1 MPKYD
6 ILLFDADE
14 TLLDFGR
21 AEHEAITETLSHFG
35 LSADDE
41 TVSVYSR
48 INSGLWRQLER
59 KEIDKTTLRTRR
71 FEDFCR
77 EIRTDSDFRAMARF
91 YENTL
96 SNQAFLIDGADDMC
110 RKLSEKCDIYIIT
123 NGIKDIQTGRMS
135 KSGLLPYVK
144 ASFISEDVGFEKPDI
159 RYFNAVESAI
169 PEFDRKRAIVI
180 GDSLTSDMKGGIN
193 AGIDTCW
200 YNPRGLVT
208 ELPVTYNVSSF
219 EEIMQIIL
227 CEECANA

>member
-21 AEHEAITETLSHFG
+21 AEHEAITATLSHFA
-35 LSADDE
+35 LPSNDE

-59 KEIDKTTLRTRR
+59 KEIDKATLRVRR

-77 EIRTDSDFRAMARF
+77 EIGADADFKSMARF

-96 SNQAFLIDGADDMC
+96 SMQAFLIDGADRMC
-110 RKLSEKCDIYIIT
+110 SKLAQKCDIYIIT
-123 NGIKDIQTGRMS
+123 NGIKEIQTGRMS
-135 KSGLLPYVK
+135 RSGLLPYIK
-144 ASFISEDVGFEKPDI
+144 GSFISEDVGFEKPDS
-159 RYFNAVESAI
+159 RYFDIVKSEI
-169 PEFDRKRAIVI
+169 PDFDRKRALVI

-193 AGIDTCW
+193 VGIDTCW
-200 YNPRGLVT
+200 YNPKGLIT

-227 CEECANA
+227 CEESADA